1 MNSSAHLSLEQQ
13 FNLRTFSDQVQRM
26 SREQAQEF
34 LIRLQEQMMLRE
46 NMYQAFL
53 RKDWGL
59 DSDAMSI

>member
-1 MNSSAHLSLEQQ
+1 MDNSAQLSIEQQ

-34 LIRLQEQMMLRE
+34 LIKMQEHMMLRE

-59 DSDAMSI
+59 